1 LEKRK
6 QAELKN
12 PITSIAHVQKIT
24 KGRGDK
30 IKLKTKIKL
39 KK

>member
-12 PITSIAHVQKIT
+12 PITNIALVQKIT

-30 IKLKTKIKL
+30 IKLKLKL
-39 KK
+39 N

>member
-12 PITSIAHVQKIT
+12 FITSTALVQKNT
-24 KGRGDK
+24 GGREGK
-30 IKLKTKIKL
+30 IKLKLKL
-39 KK
+39 N